1 MTRSALLSK
10 DVICPGEWV
19 LMTALRRTEAGALFE
34 LGGRPME
41 TCLGDPVWKIG
52 VVREDTT
59 GGGTNICD
67 VTAEVLP
74 DGTVERLRQ
83 GLAFRYGHERAAVAP
98 SKQTATQRK
107 GRQKDTEVAEHA
119 HERTFTARK
128 WRRPGF
134 VEQTM
139 DGVRRGNAY
148 HAVMQYIRFE
158 CCEDE
163 PGIRREMERLE
174 REGFLTAEQVR
185 AVDTAQIAAFF
196 ASELG
201 QLVRCSKEVLR
212 EFKFSILDDGE
223 NFDPALVGEKILMQG
238 VVDCA
243 VVDDDGLIIIDFKTD
258 HVTEETLTQRVEDY
272 RSQVETY
279 RDAMERIF
287 CKKVKRAVLYFF
299 SMDRFSEIK

>member
-1 MTRSALLSK
+1 
-10 DVICPGEWV
+10 
-19 LMTALRRTEAGALFE
+19 
-34 LGGRPME
+34 
-41 TCLGDPVWKIG
+41 
-52 VVREDTT
+52 
-59 GGGTNICD
+59 
-67 VTAEVLP
+67 
-74 DGTVERLRQ
+74 
-83 GLAFRYGHERAAVAP
+83 
-98 SKQTATQRK
+98 
-107 GRQKDTEVAEHA
+107 
-119 HERTFTARK
+119 
-128 WRRPGF
+128 
-134 VEQTM
+134 M

-163 PGIRREMERLE
+163 PGIRREMVRLE

-185 AVDTAQIAAFF
+185 VVDTAQIAAFF

-201 QLVRCSKEVLR
+201 QLVRCGKEVLR

-223 NFDPALVGEKILMQG
+223 NFDPALEGEKILMQG

-299 SMDRFSEIK
+299 SMGRFSEIK